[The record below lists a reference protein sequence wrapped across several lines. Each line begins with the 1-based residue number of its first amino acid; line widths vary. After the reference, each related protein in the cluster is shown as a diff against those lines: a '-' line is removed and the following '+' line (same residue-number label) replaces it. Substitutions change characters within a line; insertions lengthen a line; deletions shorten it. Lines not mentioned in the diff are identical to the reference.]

1 MASCSEQPP
10 VPVPAIFCAVVVTWI
25 VPIIMGFMGIV
36 EALAE
41 VPALDGWR
49 VARLPTA
56 FARLPMAFRLAFAGL
71 PRAVAGPVDGSAQD
85 PLLPD
90 AVLIPGEVT
99 APTDSRSRDDTI
111 SAVVKAIEQS

>member
-25 VPIIMGFMGIV
+25 VPIIMGFTEG
-36 EALAE
+36 LAE
-41 VPALDGWR
+41 LPAPDGWG
-49 VARLPTA
+49 VARLRA
-56 FARLPMAFRLAFAGL
+56 AFRLAFAGL
-71 PRAVAGPVDGSAQD
+71 PLASAGPVDGSAPD

-90 AVLIPGEVT
+90 AVLIRGEVT

-111 SAVVKAIEQS
+111 SAVAKAIEQS